1 MYLTILVPA
10 VPLPGTCFSPT
21 SHLVLEASP
30 KAQVIG
36 CFPHE
41 APSRLPNIPQQ
52 AGQAYLACIIIAL
65 PATEQVIY
73 NICSHPCVKAP
84 IRPRSVSS

>member
-1 MYLTILVPA
+1 MSLTLLVPA

-30 KAQVIG
+30 RAQVIG
-36 CFPHE
+36 CFLHE
-41 APSRLPNIPQQ
+41 APSRIPNIPQQ

-73 NICSHPCVKAP
+73 KYLFTPLC
-84 IRPRSVSS
+84 